1 MFIKKVMLA
10 PVITEVMPML
20 CSPIFVPPISF
31 TYLSGPQYLVTF
43 HTSNSRLC
51 MIGMA
56 VRSMTI
62 IPITH
67 FLFLSLNSNL
77 ALLFCSSISSNVEIQ
92 PTIPIKHI
100 ASMHIVNTI
109 SSILILF
116 SFLFVM
122 GLSNIDSPIVSSVSL
137 LVPVKI

>member
-1 MFIKKVMLA
+1 MLA
-10 PVITEVMPML
+10 PVITEIIKPL
-20 CSPIFVPPISF
+20 CVWLSIPPILTTDF
-31 TYLSGPQYLVTF
+31 SGPQYLVTF

-56 VRSMTI
+56 VWSMTI

-77 ALLFCSSISSNVEIQ
+77 ALLFCSSISSKVEIQ

-100 ASMHIVNTI
+100 ASMHNVNTI
-109 SSILILF
+109 SSQL
-116 SFLFVM
+116 M
-122 GLSNIDSPIVSSVSL
+122 LSSPISSNYLWQFYNPFYLDHSM
-137 LVPVKI
+137 

>member
-1 MFIKKVMLA
+1 MFINEVMLA
-10 PVITEVMPML
+10 PVITKVMPML

-43 HTSNSRLC
+43 HTSNSRLRVIC
-51 MIGMA
+51 MA

-77 ALLFCSSISSNVEIQ
+77 ALLFCSSISSKVEIQ
-92 PTIPIKHI
+92 PIIPIMQI
-100 ASMHIVNTI
+100 DIMHNVNTI
-109 SSILILF
+109 SSQLMR
-116 SFLFVM
+116 S
-122 GLSNIDSPIVSSVSL
+122 SPIFCTHL
-137 LVPVKI
+137 LQFYNPFYLDHSM